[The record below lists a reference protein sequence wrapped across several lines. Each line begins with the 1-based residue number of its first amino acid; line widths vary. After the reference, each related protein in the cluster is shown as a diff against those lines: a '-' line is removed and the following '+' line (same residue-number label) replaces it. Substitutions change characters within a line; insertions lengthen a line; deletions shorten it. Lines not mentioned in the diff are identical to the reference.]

1 MIFVCYACYP
11 QNRGDP
17 ERFGNEKFS
26 SRCVRTAALRAIQSL
41 LESTC
46 PYPDRPQ
53 TRTAALR
60 AIQSLLESTC
70 PYPDRPQTRTA
81 ALRAIQ
87 SLLESTCPYPDRP
100 QTRTAALRAIQ
111 SLLES
116 TPPGRGAGAGV
127 GSGGLSHEE
136 LELSDM
142 GSVRLNVRLN
152 ALF

>member
-26 SRCVRTAALRAIQSL
+26 SRCV
-41 LESTC
+41 
-46 PYPDRPQ
+46 
-53 TRTAALR
+53 
-60 AIQSLLESTC
+60 
-70 PYPDRPQTRTA
+70 RTA